1 MKFSNQ
7 TTRALALLTILTI
20 LFVTQTFPAHALLLQ
35 DRKPQFPARTGHVN
49 DFAAVLDA
57 STKQR
62 IENRLRNLQQR
73 AGIDFVIAII
83 KTAGDQ
89 DIFDY
94 SQQLTDDWDVGSKNS
109 KQKSL
114 LLVIAA
120 DTGKFF
126 TQSSRNVRGDLP
138 DGLIGEMGRHMRLQF
153 EAREYNDGLTSGIR
167 AFVNE
172 MAEQKGL
179 SLAGIEQPP
188 AAVAQSTPLE
198 TPAVTP
204 AITPEVQKPQPAE
217 TPKPVFSD
225 AAPPVVNDTPKPVVS
240 DTAQPVATEAPK
252 PAANDTPKPVTS
264 DTVQPSVNDKP
275 KPIAGAPTPAAS
287 ETSKPVSNETGSPTA
302 LPIATP
308 PSIESAA
315 QLVTRPRVV
324 ATPSPQPPEITNPA
338 PAATP
343 AGSSRPGA
351 GVRRTGRTTC

>member
-1 MKFSNQ
+1 MNFSNQ
-7 TTRALALLTILTI
+7 TSRALALVTILTI
-20 LFVTQTFPAHALLLQ
+20 LIVTQTFPAQAFQLQ

-49 DFAAVLDA
+49 DFAGVLDA

-62 IENRLRNLQQR
+62 IENTLGNLQQR

-89 DIFDY
+89 DVFDY
-94 SQQLTDDWDVGSKNS
+94 SQLLTDDWDVGSKNS

-179 SLAGIEQPP
+179 SLAGIDQPP
-188 AAVAQSTPLE
+188 AEVAQSTPAE

-217 TPKPVFSD
+217 
-225 AAPPVVNDTPKPVVS
+225 
-240 DTAQPVATEAPK
+240 
-252 PAANDTPKPVTS
+252 
-264 DTVQPSVNDKP
+264 
-275 KPIAGAPTPAAS
+275 IASQT
-287 ETSKPVSNETGSPTA
+287 
-302 LPIATP
+302 
-308 PSIESAA
+308 
-315 QLVTRPRVV
+315 
-324 ATPSPQPPEITNPA
+324 

-343 AGSSRPGA
+343 EVPTATPEVPTPKPDVVDAKTPPPSDAGSARPTDEAAKPTAVVKKPELGA
-351 GVRRTGRTTC
+351 DDAETVELTLTLPAEQRI